1 MALEGSGFTFE
12 NPNAKAK
19 LRLRKVVRLSA
30 ADRRQRDLRLLWK
43 EVRAMLVESEDRSNC
58 RHATTSGAGIIKA
71 VIEEIRP
78 NLQRDGGDCQL
89 IEIDGNK
96 IMVKLTGACVF
107 CKLSS
112 ATLEGIQSRVV
123 ERLGEL
129 VRTHPGRWPA
139 AKARH

>member
-1 MALEGSGFTFE
+1 MLIETGYLKQS
-12 NPNAKAK
+12 P
-19 LRLRKVVRLSA
+19 A
-30 ADRRQRDLRLLWK
+30 ADT
-43 EVRAMLVESEDRSNC
+43 DRVD
-58 RHATTSGAGIIKA
+58 IIKA

-89 IEIDGNK
+89 IEIDGNR

-112 ATLEGIQSRVV
+112 ATLEGIQARLV
-123 ERLGEL
+123 EKLGEF
-129 VRTHPGRWPA
+129 VRLIPVAGA

>member
-1 MALEGSGFTFE
+1 
-12 NPNAKAK
+12 
-19 LRLRKVVRLSA
+19 
-30 ADRRQRDLRLLWK
+30 
-43 EVRAMLVESEDRSNC
+43 MLVESEVSKQLPSVENERT
-58 RHATTSGAGIIKA
+58 AIIKA

-112 ATLEGIQSRVV
+112 ATLEGIQAKVV

-129 VRTHPGRWPA
+129 VRIIPVAGA
-139 AKARH
+139 AKINPVAGAVKVSPVGGTPTVSPLAGAANARH

>member
-1 MALEGSGFTFE
+1 
-12 NPNAKAK
+12 
-19 LRLRKVVRLSA
+19 
-30 ADRRQRDLRLLWK
+30 
-43 EVRAMLVESEDRSNC
+43 MLVETETVKPLPSADDKRT
-58 RHATTSGAGIIKA
+58 AIIKA

-112 ATLEGIQSRVV
+112 ATLEGIQSKLV

-129 VRTHPGRWPA
+129 VRIIPVAGA

>member
-1 MALEGSGFTFE
+1 MFVETGALQQA
-12 NPNAKAK
+12 P
-19 LRLRKVVRLSA
+19 SA
-30 ADRRQRDLRLLWK
+30 D
-43 EVRAMLVESEDRSNC
+43 SER
-58 RHATTSGAGIIKA
+58 TQIIKA

-112 ATLEGIQSRVV
+112 ATLEGIQARLI
-123 ERLGEL
+123 EKLGEFVRL
-129 VRTHPGRWPA
+129 VPVAGP

>member
-1 MALEGSGFTFE
+1 MLIETEHSKQLPSGD
-12 NPNAKAK
+12 
-19 LRLRKVVRLSA
+19 
-30 ADRRQRDLRLLWK
+30 ADRAD
-43 EVRAMLVESEDRSNC
+43 
-58 RHATTSGAGIIKA
+58 IIKA

-112 ATLEGIQSRVV
+112 ATLEGIQARLV
-123 ERLGEL
+123 EKLGEF
-129 VRTHPGRWPA
+129 VRLIPVAGA